1 MTLIY
6 TVILLLISLTSW
18 CGLNVW
24 EVWCYSVF
32 LDHQLL
38 VNLERH
44 SSPHI
49 HHTPTHSQT
58 HLQLHMRAMS
68 FLFTVNSDICPKWR
82 LATPLLHN
90 WQNCK
95 ANLCSLPHCSLQISP
110 RLLLYSAPNLALV
123 CPSTDTLGVIYGES
137 EQCETREGG
146 KIIRNLSVLSSWT
159 CRAWSHRENIQTV
172 IKLVENDAHSK
183 RFREKSL

>member
-6 TVILLLISLTSW
+6 TVILLLISLTAW

-24 EVWCYSVF
+24 EVWCYGVF

-44 SSPHI
+44 SSPQT

-58 HLQLHMRAMS
+58 HLQLHMRAIS

-123 CPSTDTLGVIYGES
+123 CSQHWHIGSYLRWEWTMWDSGRRKNNQEPLSLVKS
-137 EQCETREGG
+137 
-146 KIIRNLSVLSSWT
+146 NL
-159 CRAWSHRENIQTV
+159 
-172 IKLVENDAHSK
+172 
-183 RFREKSL
+183 